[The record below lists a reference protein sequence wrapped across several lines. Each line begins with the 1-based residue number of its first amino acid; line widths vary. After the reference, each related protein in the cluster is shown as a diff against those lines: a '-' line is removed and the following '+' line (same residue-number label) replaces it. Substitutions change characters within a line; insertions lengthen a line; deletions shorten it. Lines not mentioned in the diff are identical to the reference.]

1 MKILKS
7 KPTSDCR
14 HRPQVEL
21 SNDLM
26 TPVSFGVGTL
36 LKNTNP
42 VFYSW
47 ENCETSVV
55 DGIIKSAY
63 CHETLFVRPF
73 VHEDS
78 DIKAESLSKLMH
90 IETVRGVAIPGK
102 MIITFIRNTAVSID

>member
-1 MKILKS
+1 MKIHKS
-7 KPTSDCR
+7 KTTSDCR
-14 HRPQVEL
+14 YRPQVEL

-26 TPVSFGVGTL
+26 IPVSFGVGTL

-63 CHETLFVRPF
+63 CDETLLVRPF

-78 DIKAESLSKLMH
+78 EIKAESISKLIH
-90 IETVRGVAIPGK
+90 IETVRGVAIPGRL
-102 MIITFIRNTAVSID
+102 MITFIIKTAVYIG